1 MKIIPVILAGLIVLC
16 GCSLR
21 RLAVNQFGDALASG
35 GGVFGTDDDPELVRQ
50 AVPFGLKLQESLLAE
65 SPQHRGLLL
74 SLASGFTQYSY
85 AFVQA
90 DAVELEDKDAAAAK
104 ALRDRARR
112 LFVRA
117 RDYGL
122 RGLEI
127 NYPDFRKDPLAA
139 IPLTT
144 ARDVPLLY
152 WTAAAWGAAIA
163 DSKDRPDIVAD
174 VGKMAAMMDRAL
186 ELNETFDQGAIHAFL
201 INYEMARPG
210 LKPAEAQARAR
221 QHFDRA
227 VELSQGKQAAPFVA
241 YAEAV
246 CVQLQQRAEFAEFL
260 QQALAINAYAV
271 PESRLANL
279 VAQRRAR
286 WLLGRMDELFVE

>member
-1 MKIIPVILAGLIVLC
+1 MIVLC

-21 RLAVNQFGDALASG
+21 RLAVNQFGDALANG
-35 GGVFGTDDDPELVRQ
+35 GGVFATDDDPDLIRQ

-65 SPQHRGLLL
+65 SPRHRALLL
-74 SLASGFTQYSY
+74 SLASGFTQYAY
-85 AFVQA
+85 AFVQT
-90 DAVELEDKDAAAAK
+90 DAVELEDKDVAAAK
-104 ALRDRARR
+104 AMRNRARR
-112 LFVRA
+112 LFLRA

-122 RGLEI
+122 RGLEV

-139 IPLTT
+139 FKETT
-144 ARDVPLLY
+144 VRDVPLLY

-163 DSKDRPDIVAD
+163 DAKDRPDIVAD
-174 VGKMAAMMDRAL
+174 VGKMGAMMDRAL
-186 ELNETFDQGAIHAFL
+186 ALNERFERGAIHTFL

-210 LKPAEAQARAR
+210 VKPAEQAARAR

-227 VELSQGKQAAPFVA
+227 VELSGGKLAAPYVA

-246 CVQLQQRAEFAEFL
+246 CVQQQQRAEFMKVL
-260 QQALAINAYAV
+260 QQALAIDAYAT
-271 PESRLANL
+271 PEARLANL

-286 WLLGRMDELFVE
+286 WLLGRVDELFVE